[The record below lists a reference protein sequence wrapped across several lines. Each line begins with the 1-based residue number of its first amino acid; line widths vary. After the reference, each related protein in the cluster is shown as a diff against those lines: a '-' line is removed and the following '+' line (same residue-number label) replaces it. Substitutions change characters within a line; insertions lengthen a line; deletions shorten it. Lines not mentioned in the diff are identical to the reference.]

1 MAVPELPEVES
12 VRLSLLPHVRGRV
25 IRAAEVRRRD
35 VVMISGPRGGE
46 RALPSRHQGVHL
58 LQGARIESLERRGK
72 QLALV
77 GVKGKSRRVL
87 VFHLGM
93 TGQLFCLAP
102 GAHLPEPTHVHVVW
116 RLDSGARMVFRD
128 PRRFGGVWS
137 LANREALDKRWSE
150 LGPDALTISAAELES
165 RLSKTRRMIKSVLL
179 DQQVLA
185 GVGNIYADESLFL
198 SRIPP
203 RAIASGLSPQ
213 MVRRLADAIRSVLA
227 QAVESGGSS
236 LSDGTYVNA
245 DREPGAY
252 QRSHA
257 VYSRGGMPCGACQSV
272 LLTAL
277 ISNRTTVWCPR
288 CQPMP

>member
-1 MAVPELPEVES
+1 MAVPELPEVET

-35 VVMISGPRGGE
+35 VVMVQGVRGGE
-46 RALPSRHQGVHL
+46 RMLPSRQQGVHL

-77 GVKGKSRRVL
+77 GVKGKSSRPL

-93 TGQLFCLAP
+93 TGQLFCLPP
-102 GAHLPEPTHVHVVW
+102 GAHLPDPTHVHVVW

-137 LANREALDKRWSE
+137 LPSREALDQRWSE
-150 LGPDALTISAAELES
+150 LGPDALAISAAELLP
-165 RLSKTRRMIKSVLL
+165 RLAKSRRMIKSVLL

-203 RAIASGLSPQ
+203 RAVASELSTEQ
-213 MVRRLADAIRSVLA
+213 VRRLADAIRSVLA
-227 QAVESGGSS
+227 RAVESGGSS

-245 DREPGAY
+245 NGEPGAY

-257 VYSRGGMPCGACQSV
+257 VYSRGGLPCSACRSV
-272 LLTAL
+272 LETAL

-288 CQPMP
+288 CQAMP